1 MQTIE
6 LGDIRVDVI
15 KKDIKNLHLS
25 VLPPSGRVRIS
36 APLRMDLENIRV
48 FAISRL
54 GWIKTQQKRIRSQL
68 RESPREY
75 VERESHYLWGRRYL
89 LHIVEAEGRSGVELH
104 ARRIILSVRP
114 GAGEEKRQRVL
125 LEWYR
130 RALKD
135 AIPPLIQKWARL
147 IDVQP
152 PRFEVRIMK
161 TMWGSCTQGARLIR
175 LNLELVKKPPE
186 CLEYIVVHEMLHLLE
201 PTHNARFVALMD
213 QFMPKWPLY
222 REELNRLPVRHE
234 EWDY

>member
-6 LGDIRVDVI
+6 LGDIQVDVI

-54 GWIKTQQKRIRSQL
+54 GWIKTQQKRMRSQL

-89 LHIVEAEGRSGVELH
+89 LQIIEAEARPGIELH
-104 ARRIILSVRP
+104 PRRIIMSVRP
-114 GAGEEKRQRVL
+114 GASEEKRRQVL
-125 LEWYR
+125 DKWYR
-130 RALKD
+130 QALKD
-135 AIPPLIQKWARL
+135 TIPLLIEKWARL
-147 IDVQP
+147 IGVES

-161 TMWGSCTQGARLIR
+161 TMWGSCTPGARLIR

-186 CLEYIVVHEMLHLLE
+186 CLEYIVVHELLHLLE
-201 PTHNARFVALMD
+201 PTHNARFVALMN
-213 QFMPKWPLY
+213 QFMPKWALY

-234 EWDY
+234 EWEY